1 MVFLKRLW
9 QIFLIPLSLII
20 MFFTALGIFYYKAI
34 INDLNNHRVIS
45 SNIAIKTLAILDK
58 KTSYID
64 DKYPNLKRSI
74 LGKKYDG
81 IYAPSINYW
90 WEKLVET
97 EIQDGTK
104 LSIPPKYF
112 PLYGL
117 IIDPDEIRHSLS
129 AERHQWEKEND
140 TKDYDNYTSQ
150 IIELRFKNSIG
161 HIYDI
166 ALYNPSYTGFW
177 DPYPTI
183 SYQILWFNHL
193 IPSWKGQYKGDFCFA
208 LYTSAIID
216 VDRKQDFPNCSLIHL
231 AKNNYKSLIT
241 MNISSL
247 DQENPAEFE
256 AIYHQIDHNQNLE

>member
-20 MFFTALGIFYYKAI
+20 MFFTALGIFYYKTI

-104 LSIPPKYF
+104 ISIPPKYF

-117 IIDPDEIRHSLS
+117 IIDPDEIRHSIS
-129 AERHQWEKEND
+129 VGRYYREEENRD
-140 TKDYDNYTSQ
+140 NDYGTSQ
-150 IIELRFKNSIG
+150 IIELRFKNAVG
-161 HIYDI
+161 NIYDV

-177 DPYPTI
+177 DPFPNI

-193 IPSWKGQYKGDFCFA
+193 ISYWNGYYRGDFCFV
-208 LYTSAIID
+208 LHTSAIID
-216 VDRKQDFPNCSLIHL
+216 IDQRQDFPDCNLLHL
-231 AKNNYKSLIT
+231 ARRYDYKSLIT
-241 MNISSL
+241 MGISSL